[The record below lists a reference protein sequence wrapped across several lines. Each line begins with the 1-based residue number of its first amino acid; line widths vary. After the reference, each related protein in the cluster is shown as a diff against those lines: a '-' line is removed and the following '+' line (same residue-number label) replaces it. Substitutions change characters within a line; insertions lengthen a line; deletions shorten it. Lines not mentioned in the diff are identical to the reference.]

1 MLKVCLFFISC
12 ILSSCVLSGPVVAQQ
27 WQQLQSLLPKGTQVS
42 YLVLDANNQKAI
54 TSFQEETLKTPA
66 SVQKL
71 LTATTATLY
80 LGNDFRY
87 QTTIKGDKKR
97 LKDGIYKGDLSLH
110 FSGDPLLTR
119 QHIRQL
125 LQALKHLGI
134 NKIEG
139 DFLLDNSAFNGYQWS
154 NGQAWND
161 LGVCYTSPSSAIIV
175 NRNCVLGNLSLP
187 AEDAKKARLF
197 IPDYEPVE
205 ITANVDVVTKS
216 ERDASFCDLELTRD
230 SHNKYH
236 LWGCMVPR
244 KRAFPLAF
252 AVNDPTRYAQK
263 IVEAELEQVG
273 INVIGQVKVATLDE
287 IKTVAAPSTLASH
300 LSPSLTVLLKQMMK
314 DSDNLIADSLFK
326 TVGAHYFKQ
335 AGNFRNG
342 AKAMKAILKEQGVDL
357 ENAYI
362 ADGSGL
368 SRHNLMSA
376 ELFMS
381 VMKYVYQQ
389 ESQLGLLD
397 SFSVAGIDG
406 TLKYHKGVND
416 KQLKGKIIAKTGSLK
431 GVANLVGIVKSPT
444 GDKLFV
450 LMINGYNQDNSVTR
464 AVIPRVEKASVYL
477 FEKAFFKHIYDGTS
491 PQ

>member
-1 MLKVCLFFISC
+1 MLKVCLFFIS
-12 ILSSCVLSGPVVAQQ
+12 SVLSTSVLAQQ

-42 YLVLDANNQKAI
+42 YLVLEAGNQKTIAG
-54 TSFQEETLKTPA
+54 FQEETLKTPA

-71 LTATTATLY
+71 LTATTAKLTL
-80 LGNDFRY
+80 GDDFRY
-87 QTTIKGDKKR
+87 QTVIQGDKSK
-97 LKDGIYKGDLSLH
+97 LKGGIYKGDLRLH
-110 FSGDPLLTR
+110 FSGDPMLTR
-119 QHIRQL
+119 QHIKQL
-125 LQALKHLGI
+125 LQQLKRTGV

-161 LGVCYTSPSSAIIV
+161 LGVCYTSPTSAIIV
-175 NRNCVLGNLSLP
+175 NRNCVQGNLSVTS
-187 AEDAKKARLF
+187 AEATKARLF
-197 IPDYEPVE
+197 VPDYEPVD
-205 ITANVDVVTKS
+205 ITADVDVVTK
-216 ERDASFCDLELTRD
+216 EQRDTLFCDLELTRD

-252 AVNDPTRYAQK
+252 AVNDPNTYAQK
-263 IVEAELEQVG
+263 IVTAEMKKAG
-273 INVIGQVKVATLDE
+273 INLIGDVKVATLAYQTS
-287 IKTVAAPSTLASH
+287 ILSSSVMASH
-300 LSPSLTVLLKQMMK
+300 LSPNLPVLLKQMMK

-326 TVGAHYFKQ
+326 TIGAHYFKQ
-335 AGNFRNG
+335 PGNFRNG
-342 AKAMKAILKEQGVDL
+342 TKAMKLILKEQGIDL

-381 VMKYVYQQ
+381 VMKFVYQQ
-389 ESQLGLLD
+389 DAKLGLLG
-397 SFSVAGIDG
+397 SLSVAGVDG
-406 TLKYHKGVND
+406 TLKYHKGVNS
-416 KQLKGKIIAKTGSLK
+416 KALKGKIIAKTGSLK
-431 GVANLVGIVKSPT
+431 GVANLVGIVKTPT

-450 LMINGYNQDNSVTR
+450 LMINGYNQANSVTN

-477 FEKAFFKHIYDGTS
+477 FEKAFFKHIYEGTT